1 MKLDENEPNR
11 EERTY
16 SIKLPKLSNLPKIES
31 CNRIFRILAIE
42 SRIIESRII
51 ESSNLESSNLVNL
64 WDRILQTSKS
74 NLDSMDHFDNSGTV
88 RRKLNSFFRTL
99 HCFSF

>member
-1 MKLDENEPNR
+1 MKFNENEPNR

-51 ESSNLESSNLVNL
+51 ESCEPMGSNLANFKIES
-64 WDRILQTSKS
+64 
-74 NLDSMDHFDNSGTV
+74 
-88 RRKLNSFFRTL
+88 
-99 HCFSF
+99 

>member
-1 MKLDENEPNR
+1 MKFDENEPNR

-42 SRIIESRII
+42 SRIIES
-51 ESSNLESSNLVNL
+51 SNLESSNLVNL

-74 NLDSMDHFDNSGTV
+74 NLHSMDHFDNSDPGLLGRSTK
-88 RRKLNSFFRTL
+88 RRKPEGFQSSLWR
-99 HCFSF
+99 

>member
-1 MKLDENEPNR
+1 MKFDENESNR

-16 SIKLPKLSNLPKIES
+16 SIKLPKLIESSKIES
-31 CNRIFRILAIE
+31 CNRIFRVLAIE
-42 SRIIESRII
+42 SRIIESRVI

-74 NLDSMDHFDNSGTV
+74 NLHSMDHFDNSG
-88 RRKLNSFFRTL
+88 RGPIHHCSTL
-99 HCFSF
+99 